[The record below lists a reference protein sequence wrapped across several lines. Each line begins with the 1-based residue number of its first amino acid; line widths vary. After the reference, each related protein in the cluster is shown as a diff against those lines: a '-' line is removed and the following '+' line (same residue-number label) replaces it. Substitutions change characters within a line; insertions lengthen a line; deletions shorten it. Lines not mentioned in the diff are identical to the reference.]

1 MIDFV
6 KKNKDVSA
14 GYVYIIECEGHYKI
28 GKTLHILLGFTNT
41 QNCFQNQK

>member
-14 GYVYIIECEGHYKI
+14 GYVYVIEFDWQLALFFFQKYFYK
-28 GKTLHILLGFTNT
+28 KL
-41 QNCFQNQK
+41 

>member
-14 GYVYIIECEGHYKI
+14 GYVYVIEFDWQLAIFLSPQNIFTKNYK
-28 GKTLHILLGFTNT
+28 NA
-41 QNCFQNQK
+41 